1 MLRCV
6 VSCERKQVH
15 CICGW
20 REKARPKC
28 AEFRHLVLFRESS
41 WICSVRIG
49 GTLFFLICAFIIVF
63 YQTEEMSES
72 SILVLEVQLESH
84 STEQATRRR

>member
-1 MLRCV
+1 MFGL
-6 VSCERKQVH
+6 E
-15 CICGW
+15 
-20 REKARPKC
+20 E
-28 AEFRHLVLFRESS
+28 HLFF
-41 WICSVRIG
+41 C
-49 GTLFFLICAFIIVF
+49 FLICAFIIVF